1 MGLRHGSLTSWG
13 DYRSHDKRCAEEE
26 QEGEEGGL
34 GWLRMSKGSQE
45 LGLEE

>member
-1 MGLRHGSLTSWG
+1 MGWGSRVGGYEAEKEGLWHGLLTGWG

-34 GWLRMSKGSQE
+34 G
-45 LGLEE
+45 